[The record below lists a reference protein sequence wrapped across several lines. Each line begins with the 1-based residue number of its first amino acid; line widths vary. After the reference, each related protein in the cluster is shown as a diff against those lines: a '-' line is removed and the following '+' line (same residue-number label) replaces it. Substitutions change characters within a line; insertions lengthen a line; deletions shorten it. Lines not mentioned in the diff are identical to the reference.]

1 MPNQDKATT
10 QETTVAINLLLPQS
24 KSADFFYFFSLFW
37 KVIHICTLCVLIPV
51 LDPGLG
57 VVGHNTKVTHGA

>member
-24 KSADFFYFFSLFW
+24 KSADFFIFLAFFERLFTF
-37 KVIHICTLCVLIPV
+37 VPCVF
-51 LDPGLG
+51 
-57 VVGHNTKVTHGA
+57 